1 MKKDYYEVL
10 GIAKNASQSDIKQAY
25 RNLAKKYHPDMNLDN
40 KKEAEEKFKEISEAY
55 EVLMDPKKKQLYDQ
69 YGHAGVSQTFRGGG
83 FSWDDFTHFDDL
95 QDVLGNLFG
104 GSIFEDLFG
113 GSRRTTR
120 QRARRGG
127 DIHVILKVSLEDIV
141 TAAKKKFTIHRYEM
155 CSACNGIGGHDTM
168 TCLQCAGRGQV
179 QTQSRSIFGTFTSV
193 STCPKCFG
201 KGQVVKNPCAECQG
215 GGRIKKTRS
224 IEIHIPQGV
233 AHGQYIVLRG
243 EGHFANGGKGNI
255 IVEFEEKPHEYYE
268 RRRYDLY
275 IRFQVPYSKLVNGG
289 AINIPGLNG
298 KQVTVK
304 IPKGSGAPEIIR
316 ARGKGMPRPGGG
328 RGDLYVELNL
338 IPLKAK
344 NKQVKEIVDE
354 LKKFEEKAGPIKK
367 RR

>member
-10 GIAKNASQSDIKQAY
+10 GLTKSASPSEIKQAY
-25 RNLAKKYHPDMNLDN
+25 RNLAKKHHPDMNPDN
-40 KKEAEEKFKEISEAY
+40 KKESEEKFKEISEAY

-104 GSIFEDLFG
+104 GSIFQDLFG

-120 QRARRGG
+120 QQARRGG

-141 TAAKKKFTIHRYEM
+141 TTAKKKFTINRYEV
-155 CSACNGIGGHDTM
+155 CSACNGAGGHDTM

-193 STCPKCFG
+193 STCPKCHG
-201 KGQVVKNPCAECQG
+201 KGQVVKNPCAKCSG
-215 GGRIKKTRS
+215 LGRIKKSRS
-224 IEIHIPQGV
+224 IEIQIPQGV
-233 AHGQYIVLRG
+233 AHSQYIVLRG
-243 EGHFANGGKGNI
+243 EGHYANGGKGSI
-255 IVEFEEKPHEYYE
+255 VVEFEEKPHEYYE

-275 IRFQVPYSKLVNGG
+275 IRFHVPYSKLVNGG

-298 KQVTVK
+298 KQVSVK
-304 IPKGSGAPEIIR
+304 IPKGSGAPEIVR

-328 RGDLYVELNL
+328 CGDLYVELNL
-338 IPLKAK
+338 LPLKAK
-344 NKQVKEIVDE
+344 DKKVKEIVDG
-354 LKKFEEKAGPIKK
+354 LKKFEKKPGPIKK
-367 RR
+367 RK